1 MKDTLSIS
9 EAIGRKGRRGE
20 QKEIGK
26 GTETGSRKKQKTQ
39 NESYNN
45 QTISVKAEI

>member
-9 EAIGRKGRRGE
+9 EAIGRKRGCGE
-20 QKEIGK
+20 QKETRK

-39 NESYNN
+39 DESYNN
-45 QTISVKAEI
+45 QTIWALQ